1 VRLKNSSHGKKAY
14 PLVVISETADGS
26 FSIASSPC
34 AQTLEPGQQCTVSVT
49 FTPTR
54 RGRQSGALTINDNTN
69 ESPHKVQ
76 LLGAGK

>member
-1 VRLKNSSHGKKAY
+1 
-14 PLVVISETADGS
+14 
-26 FSIASSPC
+26 
-34 AQTLEPGQQCTVSVT
+34 VT